1 MSVLCLENFTFLI
14 FKEQLTGVLNEQQF
28 VKICL
33 VLSVAWQKKKK
44 SPLVHFHSCDMCHIK
59 IAIHA
64 CLAPGPFQV
73 PHFYLTW
80 AKVSLCVRLL
90 IPSHFNLFIS
100 EITRANGTK
109 LGRHVTLVTWSTNLF
124 GIFITHGWQITK
136 INGTKLG
143 RHVTLVTWSTNL
155 FGIFI
160 THGLQVSYDF
170 LLAEILNII
179 WRTRH
184 VMELMYHL
192 RWYHILQVKFDLLV

>member
-73 PHFYLTW
+73 PPFYLTW

-100 EITRANGTK
+100 EITRA
-109 LGRHVTLVTWSTNLF
+109 
-124 GIFITHGWQITK
+124 
-136 INGTKLG
+136 NGTKLG